1 MKLPWVWC
9 SVSEVGVGLLWVVW
23 MNGERERERV
33 TLAYG
38 FRVLCFRSDDVRF
51 SIVISH
57 KVFQTEKPC

>member
-1 MKLPWVWC
+1 M
-9 SVSEVGVGLLWVVW
+9 GLVLCVRSWGWVVVGGLDEW
-23 MNGERERERV
+23 GERERERV

>member
-1 MKLPWVWC
+1 M
-9 SVSEVGVGLLWVVW
+9 GR
-23 MNGERERERV
+23 ERERES
-33 TLAYG
+33 LAYG